1 MFSASEFRKFAA
13 ESLDAARA
21 AESDEK
27 RKHYLDMAKMWT
39 LAAAELDSGTIPL
52 NVEMMTAAKD

>member
-1 MFSASEFRKFAA
+1 MFNASEFRKFAG

-39 LAAAELDSGTIPL
+39 LAAAELDGGTIPT